1 MTVGERLLAAEL
13 RHCSLGFFS
22 QARNFVCDVHAK
34 PAGYELSDRQRAYLF
49 HLGYRYRGQLPE
61 FLAERSEE
69 FRQQAAT
76 LYAQAEGASTK
87 KVKPQKASRA
97 EAVDDPDT
105 SSPMLPL
112 FMNGGF
118 FG

>member
-1 MTVGERLLAAEL
+1 MTVDERLLAAEL
-13 RHCSLGFFS
+13 RNCNLGCFS
-22 QARNFVCDVHAK
+22 QAGSFVLDVHAK

-49 HLGYRYRGQLPE
+49 HLGYRYRKQLPE
-61 FLAERSEE
+61 FLSERSEE

-87 KVKPQKASRA
+87 KVKPQKAGRA
-97 EAVDDPDT
+97 EAVDDPDC

-118 FG
+118 LG